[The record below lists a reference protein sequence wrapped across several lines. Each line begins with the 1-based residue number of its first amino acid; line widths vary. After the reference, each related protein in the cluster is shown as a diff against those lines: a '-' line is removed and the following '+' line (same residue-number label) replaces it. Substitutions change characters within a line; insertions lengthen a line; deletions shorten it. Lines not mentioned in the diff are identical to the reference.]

1 VHNTR
6 GGAPRQA
13 RWPDESRLQ
22 SAGGFCLARKETS
35 VWKHEER
42 LLTNACCG
50 KQTATDCLKKVAD
63 AVDYKNCDTPQPDAI
78 SRRAKLTS
86 GGFRQVQPTPG
97 RLYLTE
103 LGATTERSTERDEQ
117 NK

>member
-1 VHNTR
+1 M
-6 GGAPRQA
+6 
-13 RWPDESRLQ
+13 
-22 SAGGFCLARKETS
+22 
-35 VWKHEER
+35 
-42 LLTNACCG
+42 
-50 KQTATDCLKKVAD
+50 
-63 AVDYKNCDTPQPDAI
+63 DYKNCDTPQPDAI

-86 GGFRQVQPTPG
+86 GGFRQAQPTPG